1 MMTIEQQERI
11 RRRVLSCA
19 ENLTREE
26 LLDNLVWLTIAYKMH
41 TKLLK
46 RLTNETFN
54 VSRHVESILEDLDET
69 SQQEYY
75 FRGKN
80 YVANVY

>member
-1 MMTIEQQERI
+1 MMTIEQQQKI
-11 RRRVLSCA
+11 QRRVLSCA

-41 TKLLK
+41 SRLIK

-54 VSRHVESILEDLDET
+54 VSRHVESILGELDEA

-75 FRGKN
+75 FKGEKPCG
-80 YVANVY
+80 V

>member
-1 MMTIEQQERI
+1 MTIEQQQKI
-11 RRRVLSCA
+11 QRRVLSCA

-26 LLDNLVWLTIAYKMH
+26 LLNNLVWLTIAYKMH

-46 RLTNETFN
+46 RLTNEAFN
-54 VSRHVESILEDLDET
+54 VSRHVESILGDLNEA

-75 FRGKN
+75 FKGKN
-80 YVANVY
+80 HVANVY

>member
-1 MMTIEQQERI
+1 MTIEQQQKI
-11 RRRVLSCA
+11 QRRVLSCA

-41 TKLLK
+41 TKLIKL
-46 RLTNETFN
+46 LANETFN
-54 VSRHVESILEDLDET
+54 ASRHVESILEDLDEA

-80 YVANVY
+80 HVANVY

>member
-1 MMTIEQQERI
+1 MMTIEQQQKI
-11 RRRVLSCA
+11 QRRVLSCA

-41 TKLLK
+41 TRLLK
-46 RLTNETFN
+46 RLANEAFN
-54 VSRHVESILEDLDET
+54 TSRHVETILGELDEA
-69 SQQEYY
+69 SEEEYY

>member
-1 MMTIEQQERI
+1 MMTIEQQQKI
-11 RRRVLSCA
+11 QRRVLSCA

-46 RLTNETFN
+46 RLTNEAFN
-54 VSRHVESILEDLDET
+54 VSRHVEGIIEELDEI
-69 SQQEYY
+69 SEEYY